1 MTIASR
7 ALQTRF
13 FSALEGIG
21 EGRLIVTTPDGAR
34 LNFGSQGPE
43 AEVRIRDWRLL
54 RRLVRGGGVPRR
66 LRVRA
71 DGRPRGGGEPPVRP
85 R

>member
-1 MTIASR
+1 MTIATR

-43 AEVRIRDWRLL
+43 AEVRIRD
-54 RRLVRGGGVPRR
+54 
-66 LRVRA
+66 
-71 DGRPRGGGEPPVRP
+71 
-85 R
+85 